1 MNKLLSLLSLE
12 KQEIKLLLYSV
23 LLVFLLF
30 AAYAF
35 LRPIRDALGIEKGTE
50 ELKWLFLGTFLAT
63 LICSLLAMNLS
74 GMIKRKLYAD
84 GVFIFFAL
92 NLIGFY
98 LGMLFIQKGNPY
110 YVLLC
115 RTFFIWVSVF
125 NLFVI
130 STAWSVL
137 ADTYTKERSTRLF
150 GIISAGAS
158 VGSII
163 GSMWVGFLGHKMAT
177 HNFILLSGLFL
188 FAALILKNLI
198 IQESYRLLPNNEEK
212 THFHN
217 KFNTPL
223 PAKNPFSGIKII
235 LQSNYLLLLCLFIVL
250 LTSVSTFLYMEQ
262 ARIVKIAFE
271 SRETRTAFF
280 AKIDFVV
287 QTASFIVQIF
297 LTAKI
302 AKYFGSKS
310 LLSLLG
316 FVLGI
321 GFMVLIVSN
330 HALWAIIIV
339 YSLRRIGEYALVK
352 PAREMLFV
360 PLDGESKY
368 KVKNFT
374 DTVVYRGGDALSS
387 QLEGFLADKNAN
399 YALLAGGVLALLWGF
414 VGLKLSQKYEN
425 NER

>member
-1 MNKLLSLLSLE
+1 MNKLLSVFSLE
-12 KQEIKLLLYSV
+12 KNEIKLLCYSV

-110 YVLLC
+110 YILLC

-223 PAKNPFSGIKII
+223 PAKNPFVGIKIV

>member
-1 MNKLLSLLSLE
+1 MNKILSALSLN
-12 KQEIKLLLYSV
+12 KNEIKLLIYSV

-30 AAYAF
+30 ASYAF

-50 ELKWLFLGTFLAT
+50 ELRWLFLGTFIAT
-63 LICSLLAMNLS
+63 LFASLLAMNLS
-74 GMIKRKLYAD
+74 GLIRRKLYAD
-84 GVFIFFAL
+84 GIFLFFAL

-98 LGMLFIQKGNPY
+98 VAMLLIQKDNPY
-110 YVLLC
+110 YAVLC

-158 VGSII
+158 IGSIL
-163 GSMWVGFLGHKMAT
+163 GSMLVGFLGHKIAT
-177 HNFILLSGLFL
+177 HHFILLSGTFL
-188 FAALILKNLI
+188 IIALLLKNLI
-198 IQESYRLLPNNEEK
+198 IKESYQLLLQSSQQA
-212 THFHN
+212 FLD

-223 PAKNPFSGIKII
+223 PSKNPLSGIQFIF
-235 LQSNYLLLLCLFIVL
+235 QSNYLMLLVLFILL

-262 ARIVKIAFE
+262 ARIVQVSFDN
-271 SRETRTAFF
+271 REARTAFF

-287 QTASFIVQIF
+287 QTASFIIQIF
-297 LTAKI
+297 LTSKI
-302 AKYFGSKS
+302 AKYFGTKS

-316 FVLGI
+316 FVLFI
-321 GFMVLIVSN
+321 GFMALISTN
-330 HALWAIIIV
+330 HALWAIVLV

-360 PLDGESKY
+360 PLDGEQKY

-387 QLEGFLADKNAN
+387 QLEGILADKNTN
-399 YALLAGGVLALLWGF
+399 YALLCGGVLALLWGF
-414 VGLKLSQKYEN
+414 VGLRLSQKYE
-425 NER
+425 ETK

>member
-12 KQEIKLLLYSV
+12 KREIKLLIYSI

-35 LRPIRDALGIEKGTE
+35 LRPIRDALGIEKGTQ
-50 ELKWLFLGTFLAT
+50 ELKWLFLGTFIAT

-74 GMIKRKLYAD
+74 GIIRRKLYAD
-84 GVFIFFAL
+84 GIFIFFAL
-92 NLIGFY
+92 NLMAFY
-98 LGMLFIQKGNPY
+98 ATMLLIQKDSPY
-110 YVLLC
+110 YIWLC

-137 ADTYTKERSTRLF
+137 ADTYTRERSARLF

-163 GSMWVGFLGHKMAT
+163 GSMWVGFLGHQIAT
-177 HNFILLSGLFL
+177 QHFILLSGLFL
-188 FAALILKNLI
+188 FASLILKNLMI
-198 IQESYRLLPNNEEK
+198 KESYQLLPENQQSQ
-212 THFHN
+212 FLQ

-223 PAKNPFSGIKII
+223 PAKNPFTGIKIVF
-235 LQSNYLLLLCLFIVL
+235 QSNYLMLLALFIIL

-262 ARIVKIAFE
+262 ARIVKTAFE
-271 SRETRTAFF
+271 NREARTAFF

-287 QTASFIVQIF
+287 QTASFIIQIF

-302 AKYFGSKS
+302 AKHFGSKS

-316 FVLGI
+316 FVLAF
-321 GFMVLIVSN
+321 GFIVLIVSN
-330 HALWAIIIV
+330 HALWAIIVV
-339 YSLRRIGEYALVK
+339 YSLRRVGEYALVK

-399 YALLAGGVLALLWGF
+399 YALIAGGVLALLWGF
-414 VGLKLSQKYEN
+414 VGLKLSRKYEN
-425 NER
+425 QL